1 MPSNA
6 RDPLRTP
13 GFPVQQLFILA
24 ICRVCEPISFTSI
37 FPYIYQMI
45 ETFDIAENENGVAV
59 YAGMVTSAF
68 AFAEFS
74 TGMMWGRI
82 SDKIGRKPVVIVGL
96 AGTLISTLMF
106 GFAKSLPI
114 ALLAR
119 ALGGGLNGNIGVIQ
133 TTVAELVTEKEHQ
146 PSAFAIMPFVWCLGS
161 IVGPAL
167 GGLLVEPTRF
177 YPHIFPPGG
186 LLEEYPFLLPNVV
199 ASIVLAIGIANGILF
214 LDETHE
220 VLRHKRD
227 IGRECGDKLLILVG
241 LKKRPVIKQE
251 GYSWPASEES
261 ERLLSGR
268 HTTHNTFANGEED
281 AKLVS
286 KKPPSLSQAFTRPV
300 VGLVI
305 SYGILAYHTMGFE
318 QLMPVFLST
327 PPGEKPRHPFFF
339 SGGLG
344 LTTHTIGFI
353 LSIQGLFSMCTQ
365 FLVFPP
371 VARRFGVLNV
381 YRFCMFTYPICYIL
395 VPYLDW
401 LPERF
406 QMVGIYCILAVKI
419 IHSVLSYPCNTILLT
434 NTAPSLLILGAINGV
449 AASCAS
455 LARSFSPTLTGMVYS
470 KGLDINMVG
479 LAWWVNG
486 LVCVLGG
493 AQALLMK
500 HSDFENS
507 PTEDTDQNGCQSA
520 QDIAVGTEAA
530 YVDMPTKR
538 VEETLDEYGL
548 VRSVV
553 SGEIVSLSGSVPRYG
568 SLSGSVPR
576 YGVFC

>member
-1 MPSNA
+1 
-6 RDPLRTP
+6 
-13 GFPVQQLFILA
+13 
-24 ICRVCEPISFTSI
+24 
-37 FPYIYQMI
+37 
-45 ETFDIAENENGVAV
+45 
-59 YAGMVTSAF
+59 MVTSAF
-68 AFAEFS
+68 AIAEFS

-96 AGTLISTLMF
+96 VGTLISMLIF

-133 TTVAELVTEKEHQ
+133 TTVAELVREKEHQ
-146 PSAFAIMPFVWCLGS
+146 RKYGLVPNPDSNTILTGLASAFAVMPFVWCLGS

-167 GGLLVEPTRF
+167 GGLLAEPTRF

-186 LLEEYPFLLPNVV
+186 LLEEYPFLLPNMV
-199 ASIVLAIGIANGILF
+199 ASVILAVGIANGILF

-227 IGRECGDKLLILVG
+227 IGRECGDRLLNLVR
-241 LKKRPVIKQE
+241 LKKRPVAKYE
-251 GYSWPASEES
+251 GSSLPASEES
-261 ERLLSGR
+261 ERLLPGG
-268 HTTHNTFANGEED
+268 HDTAHNTSTNSEED
-281 AKLVS
+281 AGLVGR
-286 KKPPSLSQAFTRPV
+286 KPPSLSQAFTRPV
-300 VGLVI
+300 VSLVI

-327 PPGEKPRHPFFF
+327 PPEGKPRHLFFF

-344 LTTHTIGFI
+344 LTTQTIGFI

-371 VARRFGVLNV
+371 VARHFGVLNV

-419 IHSVLSYPCNTILLT
+419 IHAVLSYPCNAILLT

-455 LARSFSPTLTGMVYS
+455 LARAFSPTLTGMVYS
-470 KGLDINMVG
+470 RGLDINMVG
-479 LAWWVNG
+479 LAWWVNS

-493 AQALLMK
+493 AQALVMK
-500 HSDFENS
+500 HSDFEYP
-507 PTEDTDQNGCQSA
+507 PTEDTEGQNGGQSA
-520 QDIAVGTEAA
+520 QDIAVGTEVS
-530 YVDMPTKR
+530 YVNVPIRRTG
-538 VEETLDEYGL
+538 ETLDEYGL
-548 VRSVV
+548 VRSVAED
-553 SGEIVSLSGSVPRYG
+553 EIASLSGSVPRH
-568 SLSGSVPR
+568 
-576 YGVFC
+576 GVFC